1 MLPVLF
7 KKLGDHDPLF
17 IVDFGSF
24 LHMQVQE
31 SAVVFFYV
39 MVRRYRDKQVPSG
52 RSYFVFDISFF
63 ISGIRVAETDPET
76 IVGTKTG
83 EQLRFM
89 DLIHDPAANA
99 GSVVEYQEGWDA
111 SDVVEDIHK
120 SLADTLRSLTAEH
133 LTVAIVA
140 VREGYR
146 EVFPSYALGIFVK
159 ISFSEINLSASGL
172 PNEFL
177 CAFCL
182 DVRTDFLDELLD
194 GVIASGESVFIPKA
208 FVDSLGGVTLLGPV
222 ILVFLQPFRDDVN
235 VRCDDRRSCL
245 RHGRLR

>member
-1 MLPVLF
+1 MVPVLF

-89 DLIHDPAANA
+89 DLIHNWNERVTGNDTVYVL
-99 GSVVEYQEGWDA
+99 GDA
-111 SDVVEDIHK
+111 FWKNEENS
-120 SLADTLRSLTAEH
+120 
-133 LTVAIVA
+133 
-140 VREGYR
+140 
-146 EVFPSYALGIFVK
+146 VK
-159 ISFSEINLSASGL
+159 IIQRLNGHKHLIRG
-172 PNEFL
+172 NH
-177 CAFCL
+177 
-182 DVRTDFLDELLD
+182 
-194 GVIASGESVFIPKA
+194 
-208 FVDSLGGVTLLGPV
+208 
-222 ILVFLQPFRDDVN
+222 
-235 VRCDDRRSCL
+235 DRV
-245 RHGRLR
+245 HGRLQFHWESIEQYAEINDGNTLVIMSH